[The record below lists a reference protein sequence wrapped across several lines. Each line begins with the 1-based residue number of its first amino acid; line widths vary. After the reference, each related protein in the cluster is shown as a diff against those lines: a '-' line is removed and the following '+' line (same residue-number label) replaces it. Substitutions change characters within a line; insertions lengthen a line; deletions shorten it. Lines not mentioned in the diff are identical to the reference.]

1 MNSQSNTS
9 TRVPRGQPSRRQRG
23 GWASLLL
30 GGALVCSL
38 ATVGS
43 ARAQDVASF
52 EGRTTV
58 KVLPNGLTLLVVER
72 PEAPVLSY
80 FTHVDVGGAQEGV
93 GQTGMA
99 HMFEHMA
106 FKGTDRIGTNNFA
119 AEKGAIDKIEKA
131 YLALDAERR
140 KPYGRD
146 DAKVVELEKTWRK
159 AMEDAEKFVVQNE
172 FGEIVDRVGGTG
184 LNAFTNTDETG
195 YFYSLP
201 SNRVELWAYLESER
215 MKRPVMRQ
223 FYQERDVVNEERRMR
238 TDSNPIGRL
247 IEQALAAA
255 FTAHPYGRPVVGW
268 PADLQTWSASDA
280 LKFWERY
287 YVPANMVVAL
297 VGDVKAPVVLPV
309 MESYFG
315 RLQKGE
321 RPAPLG
327 SDEPPQFVER
337 TVVMKAKSQPIYAE
351 AYHRPDYRHADNA
364 VYNAIADL
372 MSTGPTSRLY
382 RALVRD
388 QKIAAAAVGAPTF
401 PGSKYASLF
410 LFYAIPTPGH
420 TAPELRTAIHREIER
435 LKSEPVTDD
444 ELRMVKTRAK
454 VNLLRGL
461 ENNQGL
467 AIAFAKAQQRY
478 GDWRQVFRNVQ
489 EIEKV
494 TKDDVRRVA
503 NQVFVDSNRTA
514 AWIESTAGKPG
525 AAAPKRGTP

>member
-1 MNSQSNTS
+1 MDHRFPR
-9 TRVPRGQPSRRQRG
+9 TRSRRSL
-23 GWASLLL
+23 GWLGSLLFSGSLL
-30 GGALVCSL
+30 GGLL
-38 ATVGS
+38 AAAS
-43 ARAQDVASF
+43 AQAQDIASF
-52 EGRTTV
+52 EKRTTV
-58 KVLPNGLTLLVVER
+58 KVLANGLTLVIVER
-72 PEAPVLSY
+72 PEAPVFSY

-119 AEKGAIDKIEKA
+119 LEKLAVDKVEKA
-131 YLALDAERR
+131 YQAYDAERR

-146 DAKVVELEKTWRK
+146 AAKLAQLEKDWRA
-159 AMEDAEKFVVQNE
+159 AMEAAEKFVVQNE

-255 FTAHPYGRPVVGW
+255 YTAHPYGRPVVGW
-268 PADLQTWSASDA
+268 PSDLQTWSASDA
-280 LKFWERY
+280 LKFWETY
-287 YVPANMVVAL
+287 YVPANMVVGL
-297 VGDVKAPVVLPV
+297 VGDVKAAQVMPVL
-309 MESYFG
+309 ESYFG
-315 RLQKGE
+315 RLPKAAK
-321 RPAPLG
+321 PAPLG

-337 TVVMKAKSQPIYAE
+337 SVTMRAKAQPLYAE
-351 AYHRPDYRHADNA
+351 VYHRPDYHHPDNA

-372 MSTGPTSRLY
+372 MSSGPTSRLY
-382 RALVRD
+382 RSLVRD
-388 QKIAAAAVGAPTF
+388 QKLAAAAQGAPTF
-401 PGSKYASLF
+401 PGSKYPSLF
-410 LFYAIPTPGH
+410 LFFAIPTPGH
-420 TAPELRTAIHREIER
+420 SAPELRAAIHREIER
-435 LKSEPVTDD
+435 LKNEPVSD
-444 ELRMVKTRAK
+444 EELKMVKTRAK
-454 VNLLRGL
+454 VNLLRSL

-478 GDWRQVFRNVQ
+478 GDWRQVFRNVE
-489 EIEKV
+489 EIERVSKE
-494 TKDDVRRVA
+494 DIRRVA
-503 NQVFVDSNRTA
+503 SQVFVDSNRTA
-514 AWIESTAGKPG
+514 AWIESTAPSKP
-525 AAAPKRGTP
+525 AAPAAQKGGTP